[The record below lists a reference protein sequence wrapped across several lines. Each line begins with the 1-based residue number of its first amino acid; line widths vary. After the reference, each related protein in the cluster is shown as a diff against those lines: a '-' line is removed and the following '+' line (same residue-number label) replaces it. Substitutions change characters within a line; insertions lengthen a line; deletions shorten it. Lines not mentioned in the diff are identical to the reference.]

1 MRRVP
6 SSLIASALAPDRAS
20 TEPLHKQLYE
30 RLREHILSRRL
41 APGLQLPSTRV
52 LASDLAIS
60 RTPILQAIEQLKAEG
75 YLEASI
81 GSGTYVARFL
91 PDQRVVATQAVALTG
106 ARQSGNHHQPG
117 FKSHRVVTHQIRTI
131 PPVTYRPF
139 QPGFPALDA
148 FPFAIWSKL
157 LQRLQTCANSILLGY
172 GSPAGYLPLR
182 RAIASYLTI
191 ARGMR
196 CHEDQVIVVS
206 GAQQALSLAIRALAE
221 PGDSVLLEDPGYF
234 GAQAAFDAS
243 SVKLLPVPID
253 QDGVMVPDMHEGAR
267 GRILYT
273 TPANQ
278 FPLGI
283 TMSVG
288 RRRQLLN
295 WAHKSG
301 VGILEDDYDGEF
313 RYSGCPLPSL
323 QSFDSTGSV
332 IYVGTFS
339 KVLFPGLRLGYIV
352 VPAHL
357 VEVFTAAKRSLDYHC
372 PMIEQFVT
380 AEFINDGH
388 FARHI
393 RRMRTLYLERLEALL
408 EAARAEMDCQF
419 EIRRPDG
426 GMHVVARLGQGVDDQ
441 TVATDA
447 AHLGISAMPL
457 SSCYLGPDRI
467 SGLVLGFA
475 GYKPQ
480 QIRLAMQKLS
490 RVIATQ
496 SGPRELVK
504 IATSC

>member
-6 SSLIASALAPDRAS
+6 SSLIASALAPDPSSA
-20 TEPLHKQLYE
+20 EPLHKQLYE

-52 LASDLAIS
+52 LASDLVIS
-60 RTPILQAIEQLKAEG
+60 RTPILHAIEQLKAEG
-75 YLEASI
+75 YLEACI

-91 PDQRVVATQAVALTG
+91 PEQRMVATQAVALTG
-106 ARQSGNHHQPG
+106 GSQSGGHRQPG
-117 FKSHRVVTHQIRTI
+117 FEARRVVPHKIRTI
-131 PPVTYRPF
+131 PRAAYRPF
-139 QPGFPALDA
+139 QSGFPALDE
-148 FPFAIWSKL
+148 FPFVTWSKL
-157 LQRLQTCANSILLGY
+157 LQHLQTRANSTLLGY
-172 GSPAGYLPLR
+172 GSPVGYLPLR

-196 CHEDQVIVVS
+196 CDEDQVIVVS
-206 GAQQALSLAIRALAE
+206 GAQQAFGLAVRALAE

-234 GAQAAFDAS
+234 GAQTAFDAS

-253 QDGVMVPDMHEGAR
+253 QDGLIVPDMHEGAR
-267 GRILYT
+267 ARILYT

-278 FPLGI
+278 FPLGV
-283 TMSVG
+283 TMSVA

-301 VGILEDDYDGEF
+301 VWILEDDYDGEF

-323 QSFDSTGSV
+323 QSLDFTGSV

-357 VEVFTAAKRSLDYHC
+357 VEVFVAAKRSFDYHC

-408 EAARAEMDCQF
+408 EAARAEMNCEF
-419 EIRRPDG
+419 EIRRPDA

-441 TVATDA
+441 AVATDA
-447 AHLGISAMPL
+447 AHLGISTIPL

-480 QIRLAMQKLS
+480 QIRSAMQKLS
-490 RVIATQ
+490 TVIA
-496 SGPRELVK
+496 
-504 IATSC
+504 AHSCARRA